1 MKHTTMKIRKDNDF
15 VLNWAI
21 NWNGVAEDFTGVT
34 DIVITA
40 SVFGSVKTIPDTS
53 YSIIGNIV
61 RIEFTPEICNVP
73 GVYRLELKYSKQS
86 SEFVDGDR
94 RSAVDVKAFQIV
106 ETSDNADT
114 THDLSSTSDAVAGFA
129 LKYEDLTAEQKEELR
144 GKGIASIQLTAEDG
158 DVKTYT
164 ITYADGLTFD
174 FDVRDG
180 HSPVF
185 TFSGTV
191 LLIDGVPQVDLKGE
205 TGNGIA
211 SIELTSTVGLVKTYT
226 ITFTDSTTTTFVV
239 TDGSTP
245 SLTFQGTTIYVNG
258 VAGPNLKGETGK
270 GISAVTLLSTAGLA
284 KTYRITFTDST
295 TFDYVVTDGTA
306 GVGAAVVQTTGASI
320 HDVMSQK
327 AVTDDLALKASH
339 GYASSPKTLKQ
350 VDDNLVQLAGD
361 VKDTTEK
368 AGASSLAEL
377 NARLLALEKI
387 VSSSLRST
395 IEVTR
400 EFNVWG
406 KTNLILYGT
415 GANTK
420 APDFIGQKYIDTT
433 GKNVYVAVGVTN
445 SGNWKLV

>member
-1 MKHTTMKIRKDNDF
+1 MKIRKDNDF

-61 RIEFTPEICNVP
+61 RIEFTPEICNIN

-86 SEFVDGDR
+86 PEFVDGER
-94 RSAVDVKAFQIV
+94 RSAVDVRAFQIV
-106 ETSDNADT
+106 ETSDQADAT
-114 THDLSSTSDAVAGFA
+114 QDVSVTSDAVAGFA

-144 GKGIASIQLTAEDG
+144 GKGIASIELTAEDG

-164 ITYADGLTFD
+164 ITYADGETFD

-191 LLIDGVPQVDLKGE
+191 LLIDGVPQVNLKGE

-245 SLTFQGTTIYVNG
+245 VLTFQGTTIYVNG

-295 TFDYVVTDGTA
+295 TFDYVVTDGAA

-320 HDVMSQK
+320 NDVMSQK
-327 AVTDDLALKASH
+327 AVTDDLALKAAH
-339 GYASSPKTLKQ
+339 GYASAPKTLKQ
-350 VDDNLVQLAGD
+350 VDDNLAQLAGD

-368 AGASSLAEL
+368 AGAASLAEL

-387 VSSSLRST
+387 VSSTLRSK

-406 KTNLILYGT
+406 KTNLILYGA

-433 GKNVYVAVGVTN
+433 GGNVYVAVGTT
-445 SGNWKLV
+445 SAGNWKLV

>member
-1 MKHTTMKIRKDNDF
+1 MKIRKDNDF

-21 NWNGVAEDFTGVT
+21 NWNGVAEDFKGVT

-40 SVFGSVKTIPDTS
+40 SVFGSVKTITDES

-61 RIEFTPEICNVP
+61 RIEFTPEICNIP
-73 GVYRLELKYSKQS
+73 GVYRLELKYLKQS
-86 SEFVDGDR
+86 SEFVDGER
-94 RSAVDVKAFQIV
+94 RSAVDVRAFQIV
-106 ETSDNADT
+106 ETSDQADT

-144 GKGIASIQLTAEDG
+144 GKGITSIELSTQDG
-158 DVKTYT
+158 DTKIYT
-164 ITYADGLTFD
+164 ITYADGETFD
-174 FDVRDG
+174 FDVIDG

-185 TFSGTV
+185 TFSGTI

-211 SIELTSTVGLVKTYT
+211 SIELTSTAGLVKTYT
-226 ITFTDSTTTTFVV
+226 ITFTDATTATFTV

-245 SLTFQGTTIYVNG
+245 AITFQGTTIYVNG

-295 TFDYVVTDGTA
+295 TFDYVVTDGAA

-320 HDVMSQK
+320 NDVMSQK
-327 AVTDDLALKASH
+327 AVTDDLVLKAAH
-339 GYASSPKTLKQ
+339 GYASAPKTLKQ
-350 VDDNLVQLAGD
+350 VDDNLAQLAGD

-368 AGASSLAEL
+368 AGAASLAEL

-387 VSSSLRST
+387 VSSSLRSK

-406 KTNLILYGT
+406 KTNLILYGA

-433 GKNVYVAVGVTN
+433 GGNVYVAVGTT
-445 SGNWKLV
+445 SAGNWKLV